1 MQQNHIYRATF
12 KRVNHLKQFILALF
26 YASCSLPRLLIEVFI
41 RVDFGERY
49 FKLSTSIFVAIL
61 LGIIPPYIVTE
72 GRSFELLAAIKA
84 YPIWYGYLIAF
95 LYFARLR
102 HLEVKRNPSA
112 FDFARFSE
120 SLGFPHPKIE
130 AFFVKRFKR
139 MPDMRIYEIY
149 IEPLPFLLAG
159 ILLFIFHQLL
169 GLLLI
174 ICSICYSVSYMA
186 AYTLGDNKI
195 LDLID
200 MNIVGEET
208 KALIVDGK
216 SGRETRGVRFLF
228 SRKPT
233 TVDMR
238 EKLANSM
245 MADHDEATDVN

>member
-12 KRVNHLKQFILALF
+12 KRVNHLKQYILALF
-26 YASCSLPRLLIEVFI
+26 YASCSIPRLLIEVFI

-49 FKLSTSIFVAIL
+49 FNWGTSIFVAFL
-61 LGIIPPYIVTE
+61 LGIIPPYILTE
-72 GRSFELLAAIKA
+72 GRSFELIGAIKA
-84 YPIWYGYLIAF
+84 YPIWYGYLVAF

-102 HLEVKRNPSA
+102 YLEIKRNPSA
-112 FDFARFSE
+112 LDFARLSE

-159 ILLFIFHQLL
+159 ILLFLFHQLL

-174 ICSICYSVSYMA
+174 ICAICYSVSYMA
-186 AYTLGDNKI
+186 AYNLSYNKM

-200 MNIVGEET
+200 NTIVSEET
-208 KALIVDGK
+208 KAIVVDGK
-216 SGRETRGVRFLF
+216 SARDARGVRFLF

-233 TVDMR
+233 TADMR
-238 EKLANSM
+238 EKLASSM
-245 MADHDEATDVN
+245 MADFDQATDVS